1 MKDEAS
7 RPRGLLAIEEAR
19 SKRFAGKL
27 PAIPTRYWLW
37 ALTALAAW
45 GVFYWK
51 QTQGEVDSRKA
62 ALFAKQRGVVAE
74 LGPRFEPMRQRLEDW
89 TVEAAGPYPG
99 DVVSPQVKAWDFA
112 GLPGIYLRIRRDS
125 ATSVPALRKAAT
137 GSLRD
142 AFTACLFHEP
152 NADPTSGPPCK
163 ASHDCAAGTFCNEV
177 DHCTPPAQPYNLRA
191 AYHGTRVLGDEW
203 SVNLRTAGDDMRMRL
218 LEREF
223 ESAVKDD
230 VPLVI
235 DMLTRAQF
243 YLLVLDEDPPGFAPP
258 AGKPALE
265 AIQAEPHAA
274 RVLLY
279 GLKQG
284 MDRLLLRVRRDVA
297 GRFIPAGEN
306 AATDPEIVEAQ
317 QRQVNSCQL
326 ALDVRAAIGAAGAA
340 R

>member
-1 MKDEAS
+1 MKEEAT

-19 SKRFAGKL
+19 SKRFSGKL
-27 PAIPTRYWLW
+27 PALPTRYWLW

-51 QTQGEVDSRKA
+51 KTQGEIESQKA
-62 ALFAKQRGVVAE
+62 VLFAKQRGVVAE
-74 LGPRFEPMRQRLEDW
+74 LGPRFEPLRQRLEDW
-89 TVEAAGPYPG
+89 TVEAAGAYPG
-99 DVVSPQVKAWDFA
+99 DLVSPQLKSWDFA
-112 GLPGIYLRIRRDS
+112 ALPGIYLRIRRES
-125 ATSVPALRKAAT
+125 ATSVPALRKAAA

-142 AFTACLFHEP
+142 GFTACLFHEP

-163 ASHDCAAGTFCNEV
+163 ASHDCAPGTFCNEV
-177 DHCTPPAQPYNLRA
+177 DHCMPPAQPYNLRT

-203 SVNLRTAGDDMRMRL
+203 TVNLRTASDDMRMRL

-230 VPLVI
+230 VPMVI

-243 YLLVLDEDPPGFAPP
+243 YLLVLDEDPPNVTVPDKQG
-258 AGKPALE
+258 LE
-265 AIQAEPHAA
+265 FVQAQPHTA
-274 RVLLY
+274 RVVLF
-279 GLKQG
+279 GLKPG
-284 MDRLLLRVRRDVA
+284 MDRALLRLRRDIQ
-297 GRFIPAGEN
+297 GRFIPAGGT

-326 ALDVRAAIGAAGAA
+326 ALDVRAAIGAA